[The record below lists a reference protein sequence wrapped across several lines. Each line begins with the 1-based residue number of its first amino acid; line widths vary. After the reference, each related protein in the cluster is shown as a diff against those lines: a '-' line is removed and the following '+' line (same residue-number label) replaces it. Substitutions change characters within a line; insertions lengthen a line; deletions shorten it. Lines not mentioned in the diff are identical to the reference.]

1 MAEGFVPW
9 TLDQVD
15 CQGLPCHGSGDVVE
29 SYSASPLKCVKMCT
43 GGFNAW
49 SGGVGGWGVCNP
61 VMDEHSIQGSSD
73 IFSLSCYGNQTEI
86 NVIVMNH

>member
-15 CQGLPCHGSGDVVE
+15 CQGLVPCHGSGDVVE

-49 SGGVGGWGVCNP
+49 SGRGGVT
-61 VMDEHSIQGSSD
+61 
-73 IFSLSCYGNQTEI
+73 L
-86 NVIVMNH
+86 